1 MSLLRRPLLHR
12 VSTAHLQSI
21 FPGVCNGQEFS
32 RGVYIGRDLYG
43 GSFSYDPWELYAN
56 GLLTNPNMLVIG
68 QLGRGKSALVK
79 SYVYRQLVF
88 GRRALML
95 DPKGENG
102 PLCAASGVAP
112 ITLKPDGEVRLNPLD
127 LGPLADPRTRLQER
141 VRVISAICG
150 ASLGRPLA
158 ADERLAIE
166 LSVEQATPRVVWR
179 APTLRGVV
187 ETLLDPSPRAAEHA
201 RLSPEALA
209 ASARGVAL
217 ELRRLVDGDLRG
229 MFDTETSGDVDLGAQ
244 LVSFDLSAVYA
255 TAALPILM
263 ACVGAWFQQIL
274 AEDAETK
281 RIVVIDEA
289 WAVLSN
295 LETARW
301 LAGSYKLARSH
312 GVQYLAVL
320 HRLTDLTAAGT
331 ADSAQVRLARGLLS
345 DSETV
350 VVYGQPASEVENTK
364 ELLELNDTE
373 ERLVSQLGRGVA
385 LWRVGGRS
393 RLVEHRIGPGERGI
407 VDTDSRMRANPG
419 KFGIP
424 DGSSEG
430 R

>member
-1 MSLLRRPLLHR
+1 M
-12 VSTAHLQSI
+12 
-21 FPGVCNGQEFS
+21 
-32 RGVYIGRDLYG
+32 
-43 GSFSYDPWELYAN
+43 
-56 GLLTNPNMLVIG
+56 
-68 QLGRGKSALVK
+68 
-79 SYVYRQLVF
+79 
-88 GRRALML
+88 
-95 DPKGENG
+95 
-102 PLCAASGVAP
+102 
-112 ITLKPDGEVRLNPLD
+112 
-127 LGPLADPRTRLQER
+127 
-141 VRVISAICG
+141 ISAICG
-150 ASLGRPLA
+150 ASLGRSLGA
-158 ADERLAIE
+158 EERLGIE
-166 LSVEQATPRVVWR
+166 VAVEQATPRIVWR

-187 ETLLDPSPRAAEHA
+187 DALLDPSSRAAEHA
-201 RLSPEALA
+201 RLSREALA
-209 ASARGVAL
+209 ASARGAAL

-244 LVSFDLSAVYA
+244 VVSFDLSAVYS

-263 ACVGAWFQQIL
+263 ACVGAWFQQVL
-274 AEDAETK
+274 AEDAQTK

-350 VVYGQPASEVENTK
+350 VVYGQPASEVENTR

-373 ERLVSQLGRGVA
+373 ARLVPQLGRGVA

-393 RLVEHRIGPGERGI
+393 RLVEHRIGAAERGM
-407 VDTDSRMRANPG
+407 VDTDARMRERPREFRNPER
-419 KFGIP
+419 
-424 DGSSEG
+424 SSE
-430 R
+430 RH